1 LHVRSSL
8 DYPKEVP
15 VKQEL
20 PPRPIAISI
29 EDATDAKQMGYGL
42 RAWGTVNSNL
52 KIRKIEKYSNWIFTI
67 VYFCV
72 ILK

>member
-1 LHVRSSL
+1 MLLFTVLRIIKADSSCLHVRSSL

-15 VKQEL
+15 VKQEP

-42 RAWGTVNSNL
+42 RAWGTVNGNA
-52 KIRKIEKYSNWIFTI
+52 E
-67 VYFCV
+67 
-72 ILK
+72 